1 MIEYENIKI
10 GGDSPCFIIAEIAQ
24 AHEGSLGMAHAYID
38 AVSKAGADAIKFQMH
53 IASEESSKEEQW
65 RVKFSYEDDSRYD
78 YWHRMEFTKEQWA
91 GLKKHSEEK
100 GLEFICS
107 PFSLEAV
114 DFLDSIGMR
123 IWKIASG
130 EVGSTYLLDRMI
142 ETKKPIILSS
152 GMSYDDELTA
162 AFDYV
167 KKGNVPV
174 GIMQCTS
181 QYPSSPESIGI
192 KKISEFIYK
201 YNCPVGL
208 SDHSG
213 EIYPSLA
220 AVAFGASMVEVHAT
234 MSKEMFGP
242 DVMSSVT
249 TSQLKQLV
257 EGVRYT
263 ERMVKAPFIKD
274 EVTESMKELRLI
286 FNKSIMAKHDIK
298 SGEKIEM
305 SSLVFVKPAL
315 GIPAGRYKEVIGKHA
330 KKDIPARTFITEE
343 MIGD

>member
-1 MIEYENIKI
+1 MIEYEDMKI

-38 AVSKAGADAIKFQMH
+38 AVSAAGADAIKFQMH

-78 YWHRMEFTKEQWA
+78 YWHRMEFTREQWA

-130 EVGSTYLLDRMI
+130 EVGSTYLLDAMI

-152 GMSYDDELTA
+152 GMSYDEELTA

-167 KKGNVPV
+167 KKACVPV
-174 GIMQCTS
+174 AVMQCTS

-192 KKISEFIYK
+192 KKIPEFIYK

-220 AVAFGASMVEVHAT
+220 AVAFGASMIEVHAT

-249 TSQLKQLV
+249 TGQLKQLV

-274 EVTESMKELRLI
+274 EVTDSMKELRRI

-330 KKDIPARTFITEE
+330 KTDIPARTFITEE
-343 MIGD
+343 MIGE